1 MQIDI
6 LSSNTLKLTLSRLD
20 MFDLDIKYESLSG
33 KNPETKR
40 LLAHVLKS
48 IRLDQL
54 NHKTGFDFSSDRIF
68 VEAFPR
74 PDGGCMLYVS
84 SLGDE
89 NGADAES
96 GKKRK
101 STTTAFKAVATPR
114 AVTASKQVAVKRE
127 NIKTQFILESGDLR
141 DFGGVCRSF
150 RLQKQWERPGFEN
163 IGSALYV
170 SEKGDGRYRLLIKG
184 EGIKQPL
191 ISGIAGEFGEVLRG
205 ERELMYTKEHFKT
218 LIAENAVECLS
229 ELL

>member
-48 IRLDQL
+48 IRLDRL
-54 NHKTGFDFSSDRIF
+54 NQKTGFDFSCERIF

-84 SLGDE
+84 SLE
-89 NGADAES
+89 ADA
-96 GKKRK
+96 GRRKKQ
-101 STTTAFKAVATPR
+101 S
-114 AVTASKQVAVKRE
+114 
-127 NIKTQFILESGDLR
+127 IKTQARESFTAEEANLLKAGLKREDIKSLLIFET
-141 DFGGVCRSF
+141 DAVNELSGVCRSLC
-150 RLQKQWERPGFEN
+150 RQKEWERLGFE
-163 IGSALYV
+163 SALYL
-170 SEKGDGRYRLLIKG
+170 SENRNGEMKYRLIIKNVTG
-184 EGIKQPL
+184 RQTL
-191 ISGIAGEFGEVLRG
+191 ISGIIREYGEPYRG
-205 ERELMYTKEHFKT
+205 ELELAYTEEYFRAVIK
-218 LIAENAVECLS
+218 ENAAEKLG